1 MIAPAHLTLS
11 VLALALLAAFGP
23 ARADPVVEGSAS
35 IGAGLVSGDRE
46 DRSAY
51 DQYNGLK
58 PGNNAVILFGADYYR
73 RDDDKGTSVQFQAG
87 DLGTGNR
94 ELGLRWKKQGDWK
107 AAAEYRELT
116 RNETAFASPEQDFR
130 VKRTALGLDFS
141 KVLGERWQ
149 LDGSLRSEKKDGSR
163 LWGTGFNCPS
173 PFAPG
178 CRGTTGTEVGY
189 ALLFTPEPIRA
200 NHSQMEARVSY
211 AGDKLRLSGGYY
223 GSFYRNDIGSVTPVV
238 PGVLFNAVGTPLPLS
253 TGLGAILAQPVA
265 LPPDNQAH
273 HVDLTGSYS
282 FTRTT
287 LLNFKLAYS
296 LATQQQNFAA
306 SGFTDAPLGVSDLG
320 GKVATTLAQVGFT
333 SRPSPKLAVS
343 GNLRYE
349 HKDDSTPLA
358 LYNIEG
364 TSTYTN
370 RRLPR
375 TDVRAKAQAAYQIT
389 SDWRATVGAGFEA
402 IERGVFTPTSAVAGI
417 TALRRKTEETSVR
430 AELRRRMSEE
440 FSGAVSV
447 ESSRRDGSHWLA
459 DNSGPGVTEVPDP
472 TAASSGFS
480 TGIFMPTLAD
490 RRRDKVRVHGDWQPN
505 EKLALQ
511 VAAETGR
518 DRFSSPSV
526 YGLRE
531 AAMNSVSMDASYTV
545 NDKWSVNGFVSHG
558 RQALDQARPQAAVM
572 AFDNTATTLGIGFA
586 GKPKANLD
594 VGGSLSFIDDRSA
607 YAQTLD
613 PTAGAGSAELLAA
626 TGGLPDTLFRQT
638 TLKLFAR
645 YAIDKQSSVRVD
657 LAHQRT
663 RWTDWAWGYQGTPFV
678 YSDGTT
684 IVRRPTQ
691 SATFIGVMYTRKWP

>member
-1 MIAPAHLTLS
+1 MIPPARPTLS
-11 VLALALLAAFGP
+11 LLALALLAAFGP
-23 ARADPVVEGSAS
+23 AHADPVVEGSAS
-35 IGAGLVSGDRE
+35 IGAGFVSGDRE
-46 DRSAY
+46 DRSVH

-58 PGNNAVILFGADYYR
+58 PGSNAVILFGADYYR

-94 ELGLRWKKQGDWK
+94 ELRLRWKKPGDWK
-107 AAAEYRELT
+107 AGGEYRELA
-116 RNETAFASPEQDFR
+116 RNETAFASPDQDFR
-130 VKRTALGLDFS
+130 VKRTALGLEFS
-141 KVLGERWQ
+141 KVMGDRWQ
-149 LDGSLRSEKKDGSR
+149 LDGSLRSEHKDGTR

-178 CRGTTGTEVGY
+178 CRGTTGAEVGY
-189 ALLFTPEPIRA
+189 AALFTPEPISTH
-200 NHSQMEARVSY
+200 HSQVEARLSY
-211 AGDKLRLSGGYY
+211 AGEKLRLSGGYY
-223 GSFYRNDIGSVTPVV
+223 GSYFRNDYGSLTPNV
-238 PGVLFNAVGTPLPLS
+238 PGALFNAIGTPLPLS
-253 TGLGAILAQPVA
+253 AGLGAILAQPVA

-296 LATQQQNFAA
+296 LATQHQDFAA
-306 SGFTDAPLGVSDLG
+306 AGFTGAPAGVSDLG

-333 SRPSPKLAVS
+333 SRPSPKLNLS

-349 HKDDSTPLA
+349 HKDDRTPLA
-358 LYNIEG
+358 LYNVEG

-370 RRLPR
+370 RQLPR

-389 SDWRATVGAGFEA
+389 SDWRGTVGAGFEA
-402 IERGVFTPTSAVAGI
+402 IDRGVFTASGAVAGI
-417 TALRRKTEETSVR
+417 TALRQKTEETSVR

-447 ESSRRDGSHWLA
+447 ESSRRDGSNWLA
-459 DNSGPGVTEVPDP
+459 DNSGRGVTEVTDP
-472 TAASSGFS
+472 TAASTGFS
-480 TGIFMPTLAD
+480 TGIFMPNLAN
-490 RRRDKVRVHGDWQPN
+490 RRRDKVRVLADWQPN
-505 EKLALQ
+505 DKLALQ
-511 VAAETGR
+511 AAVETGR
-518 DRFSSPSV
+518 DRYDTPSV
-526 YGLRE
+526 YGLRKSS
-531 AAMNSVSMDASYTV
+531 MSSVTVDASYTV

-558 RQALDQARPQAAVM
+558 RQELDQARPQAAIM
-572 AFDNTATTLGIGFA
+572 AFDNTATTLGLGFT
-586 GKPKANLD
+586 GKPKPNLD

-613 PTAGAGSAELLAA
+613 PIAGAGSTELLAA
-626 TGGLPDTLFRQT
+626 TGGLPDTVFRQT

-663 RWTDWAWGYQGTPFV
+663 RWTDWAWGYNGTPFV

-684 IVRRPTQ
+684 VVRRPSQ
-691 SATFIGVMYTRKWP
+691 NATFVGVTYTRRWP